1 MGKRQ
6 SAKGNSYRI
15 NFNIGVKKFL
25 VIAPYQYLP
34 YFSGGQKSIA
44 QFLDYL
50 GKETD
55 LTVVSVAQND
65 ASLIKT
71 YRLLPWLKQKSS
83 SRYSDRSL
91 ISKLSSLIKEQK
103 IDAVIWEH
111 PYYAWLASMVKN
123 RTRIKTILHIHNIE
137 YQRFHSTGKW
147 WWWIMRSYEK
157 WFFKKA
163 DEILFV
169 SPDDREFAIKK
180 WNIDEQKCI
189 EVAFG
194 VEISHYPPD
203 KDQCKQ
209 RIRSA
214 HNIANDEKIF
224 LFNGLLDY
232 KPNLD
237 ALMAILQEINPLL
250 LKQNKFKYKIIICG
264 KRLPAELHQLKEY
277 ANQNIFYAG
286 FVDDIESY
294 FKGADLFLNAV
305 QSGGGIKTKMVESI
319 AFGTT
324 VITTETGAA
333 GIHKDICGNKL
344 VMVPDNKWNDFASAI
359 VAYADKNEI
368 TPPSYYQ
375 YYYWGNIVKKV
386 VR

>member
-1 MGKRQ
+1 M
-6 SAKGNSYRI
+6 
-15 NFNIGVKKFL
+15 KKLL

-50 GKETD
+50 GKESD

-65 ASLIKT
+65 PSLIKT
-71 YRLLPWLKQKSS
+71 YNFLPWLKEKSS
-83 SRYSDRSL
+83 SRYTDRGL
-91 ISKLSSLIKEQK
+91 ISKLTSLVKEEK
-103 IDAVIWEH
+103 FDAVIWEH
-111 PYYAWLASMVKN
+111 PYYAWLASIVKN
-123 RTRIKTILHIHNIE
+123 RTGIKTVLHIHNIE

-147 WWWIMRSYEK
+147 WWWVMRSYEK
-157 WFFKKA
+157 FFFKKA

-169 SPDDREFAIKK
+169 SPEDKKFAIEK
-180 WNIDEQKCI
+180 WNVNEQKCI

-194 VEISHYPPD
+194 VEISHYPAD
-203 KDQCKQ
+203 KEQCKQ
-209 RIRSA
+209 RIRA
-214 HNIANDEKIF
+214 THNIADDKRIL

-237 ALMAILQEINPLL
+237 ALMVILQEINPLL
-250 LKQNKFKYKIIICG
+250 LKQTNFKYKIIICG
-264 KRLPAELHQLKEY
+264 KRLPVELRDLQDY
-277 ANQNIFYAG
+277 ADKNVLYAG

-324 VITTETGAA
+324 VITTETGAG
-333 GIHKDICGNKL
+333 GIHKEICGDKL
-344 VMVPDNKWNDFASAI
+344 VVVADNKWNDFARAI
-359 VAYADKNEI
+359 VAHVHINEI

-386 VR
+386 VT